1 MSKDPYKYFR
11 LEGREL
17 LTQFGAGVLELEKNG
32 NTDGLIQKLL
42 RIAHTLKGAAR
53 VVKLVEIADYAHKL
67 EDALAPV
74 RTASGA
80 VPKEIIE
87 LLLKQ
92 LDHIETLFKDISAAQ
107 GAAAAP
113 SPTPASAPPLE
124 DQFRTVRADIGE
136 MDALLDGVV
145 ETHTLLNKLREAPRR
160 IAEGA
165 QLTSI
170 LLAQLAQR
178 SGREKNRQISA
189 ALDRAHATADDL
201 RKLLARLED
210 SIEISIDQMDRE
222 LQALRGSAE
231 QLRLISAG
239 TLFAAL
245 ERLARD
251 VARDLGKN
259 VATEF
264 QGADIHLDA
273 YVLSILQGALV
284 QIMRNAVAHGIE
296 PEAER
301 RKAKKPA
308 EGRIKL
314 AVTRSAGQIVFTV
327 TDDGRGIDMAAVR
340 AKAEEAGLIH
350 RGDAPSESELTALL
364 LRGGIST
371 SARVTD
377 AAGRGIGLDVVQ
389 TAMAQLS
396 GKARVT
402 SKAGAGTTFE
412 LSVPVSVSAL
422 QGLLVDAGSDVVTIP
437 LDSVKTCLRLE
448 ASDISSAE
456 TGASILYEGEAIPF
470 VTLSRA
476 LFGGAEPARPAWSAV
491 VIGSGDA
498 RAAIGV
504 DRLRGTARVVVRPL
518 SAKVPPSPLLGGV
531 SLDAEGNPQLVLDSL
546 GLLSAAPKI
555 AREIDDREAALTQI
569 LVVDDSL
576 TTRMLEQS
584 ILESAGYA
592 VDTAAS
598 GEEGLEAAR
607 RKTYALIL
615 VDVEMPGIDGFTFV
629 EQVRADPVLHGIP
642 VILVTSRNA
651 PEDIRRGEDVRANGY
666 VVKGEFNQTKLL
678 NMIRPLVLKE
688 GLIPNG

>member
-17 LTQFGAGVLELEKNG
+17 LTQFGAGVLELEKKG
-32 NTDGLIQKLL
+32 NTDGLVQKLL

-67 EDALAPV
+67 EDALSPV
-74 RTASGA
+74 RSAPGA
-80 VPKEIIE
+80 APKEIIE
-87 LLLKQ
+87 ILLKH
-92 LDHIETLFKDISAAQ
+92 LDHIESLFKEVSAAP

-113 SPTPASAPPLE
+113 SRKQATAPPLD
-124 DQFRTVRADIGE
+124 DQFRTVRADIAE

-145 ETHTLLNKLREAPRR
+145 ETHTLLNKLRDAPRR
-160 IAEGA
+160 VAEGA
-165 QLTSI
+165 QLASI

-189 ALDRAHATADDL
+189 ALDRAHSTADDL
-201 RKLLARLED
+201 RKLLARLEG

-222 LQALRGSAE
+222 LQTLRGAAE

-251 VARDLGKN
+251 VARDLGKK
-259 VATEF
+259 VTAEF
-264 QGADIHLDA
+264 HGADIHLDA
-273 YVLSILQGALV
+273 YVLSSLQGALV
-284 QIMRNAVAHGIE
+284 QIIRNAVAHGIE

-301 RKAKKPA
+301 RKANKPA
-308 EGRIKL
+308 EGRITL
-314 AVTRSAGQIVFTV
+314 AVTRGAGQIVFTV
-327 TDDGRGIDMAAVR
+327 SDDGRGIDMAAVR
-340 AKAEEAGLIH
+340 ARAEEAGLIH

-364 LRGGIST
+364 LRGGLST

-377 AAGRGIGLDVVQ
+377 ASGRGIGLDVVQ

-402 SKAGAGTTFE
+402 SAAGAGTSFE
-412 LSVPVSVSAL
+412 LSVPISVSAV
-422 QGLLVDAGSDVVTIP
+422 QGLLVDAGGDVVTIP

-448 ASDISSAE
+448 TSEISAAE
-456 TGASILYEGEAIPF
+456 TGASILFEGEAIPF

-476 LFGGAEPARPAWSAV
+476 LFGGVEPARAAWSAV

-504 DRLRGTARVVVRPL
+504 DKLRGTARVVVRPL

-531 SLDAEGNPQLVLDSL
+531 SLDAEGNPQLVLDPQ
-546 GLLSAAPKI
+546 GLVSAAPRI
-555 AREIDDREAALTQI
+555 AREIDNSETTQTKI

-607 RKTYALIL
+607 RKTYALML

-629 EQVRADPVLHGIP
+629 EQVRADPALHSIP

-678 NMIRPLVLKE
+678 SMIRPLVM
-688 GLIPNG
+688 NGQ

>member
-17 LTQFGAGVLELEKNG
+17 LSQFSAGVLELEKNG
-32 NTDGLIQKLL
+32 NADNLVQRLL
-42 RIAHTLKGAAR
+42 RIAHTLKGASR
-53 VVKLVEIADYAHKL
+53 VVKLVEIADHAHRM

-74 RTASGA
+74 RTATGA
-80 VPKEIIE
+80 VPHEIIE
-87 LLLKQ
+87 ILLKH
-92 LDHIETLFKDISAAQ
+92 LDTIEALFREISAAP
-107 GAAAAP
+107 GAAAP
-113 SPTPASAPPLE
+113 SPRPATTAPVE
-124 DQFRTVRADIGE
+124 EQFRTVRADIAE

-145 ETHTLLNKLREAPRR
+145 ETHTLLNRLREAPRR
-160 IAEGA
+160 IAEGT

-201 RKLLARLED
+201 RKLLGRLED

-222 LQALRGSAE
+222 LQTLRGAAE

-239 TLFAAL
+239 TLFSAL

-251 VARDLGKN
+251 VARDLGKSIE
-259 VATEF
+259 TEF
-264 QGADIHLDA
+264 VGADIHLDA
-273 YVLSILQGALV
+273 YVLSSIQGALV
-284 QIMRNAVAHGIE
+284 QIIRNAVAHGIE
-296 PEAER
+296 TEADR
-301 RKAKKPA
+301 RLADKAPA
-308 EGRIKL
+308 GHIRL
-314 AVTRSAGQIVFTV
+314 SVTRGSGQIVFRIE
-327 TDDGRGIDMAAVR
+327 DDGRGLDLAAVR
-340 AKAEEAGLIH
+340 GKAEEAGLIG
-350 RGDAPSESELTALL
+350 RDAPMNDSELTALL

-389 TAMAQLS
+389 SAMTQLG
-396 GKARVT
+396 GKASVT
-402 SKAGAGTTFE
+402 TKAGAGTAFE
-412 LSVPVSVSAL
+412 LSVPVSVSAV
-422 QGLLVDAGSDVVTIP
+422 QGLLVVAGSDVVTIP
-437 LDSVKTCLRLE
+437 LDSVRTCLRLE
-448 ASDISSAE
+448 AHQISSAE

-476 LFGGAEPARPAWSAV
+476 LFGGIEPARNAWSAV
-491 VIGSGDA
+491 VIGNGDA

-518 SAKVPPSPLLGGV
+518 SARVPGSPLLGGV
-531 SLDAEGNPQLVLDSL
+531 SLDAEGNPQLVLDAS
-546 GLLSAAPKI
+546 GLVAAAPRI
-555 AREIDDREAALTQI
+555 AREVDGSEAVQTPI

-592 VDTAAS
+592 VDVAAS

-629 EQVRADPVLHGIP
+629 EQVRADPVLHDTP

-651 PEDIRRGEDVRANGY
+651 PEDIRRGEEVRANGY

-678 NMIRPLVLKE
+678 SMIRPLVMN
-688 GLIPNG
+688 NG